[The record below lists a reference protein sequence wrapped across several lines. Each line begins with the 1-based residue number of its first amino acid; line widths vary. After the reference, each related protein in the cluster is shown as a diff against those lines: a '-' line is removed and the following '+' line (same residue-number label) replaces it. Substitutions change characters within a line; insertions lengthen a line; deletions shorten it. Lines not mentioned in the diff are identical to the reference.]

1 MATKL
6 EKLLSFIDPDI
17 TLEKI
22 FNRADKAINTFN
34 LRTAK
39 IDKWDQ
45 FSECV
50 SGFSKHLDFH
60 ILNLQEKPDIS
71 ASYYWPKGAHTL
83 IKIYGINGEKV
94 AFEMARTGNEGGLYK
109 VLKAMAMRVAE
120 DYAQNEIFAQIS
132 AYWRSLSV
140 DEKFDASTEY
150 IAKFGHLLPS
160 ELTEGSSARIR
171 ANFTNFLEKHPYL
184 IQQIRRVGR

>member
-1 MATKL
+1 
-6 EKLLSFIDPDI
+6 
-17 TLEKI
+17 
-22 FNRADKAINTFN
+22 
-34 LRTAK
+34 
-39 IDKWDQ
+39 
-45 FSECV
+45 
-50 SGFSKHLDFH
+50 
-60 ILNLQEKPDIS
+60 
-71 ASYYWPKGAHTL
+71 
-83 IKIYGINGEKV
+83 
-94 AFEMARTGNEGGLYK
+94 MARTGNEGGLYR

-120 DYAQNEIFAQIS
+120 DYAQNEIFAKIS

-150 IAKFGHLLPS
+150 IAKFSHLLPS